1 MNKMN
6 PVYSIARVI
15 SYALTG
21 QLSFPRQPVGKEFLM
36 DGEKWIIF
44 RQVIIKPG
52 KNQPAVPGAIFVPR
66 FHVANMSIRQNIRF
80 SLLPMWFIIGLPGF
94 RSKLWMYNPQNGDSA
109 GFYEWDTVQDAE
121 NYSKSFAVTFMTRRS
136 VPGSVSF
143 RIIPK

>member
-1 MNKMN
+1 MDKMN
-6 PVYSIARVI
+6 PAFSVI
-15 SYALTG
+15 KVIGYAVTG
-21 QLSFPRQPVGKEFLM
+21 RLSFPRGLVGKEFLM
-36 DGEKWIIF
+36 DREKWIIF
-44 RQVIIKPG
+44 RQVIVKPG
-52 KNQPAVPGAIFVPR
+52 KKQPAIPGAIFVPK
-66 FHVANMSIRQNIRF
+66 FHVANMSVRQNILF

-121 NYSKSFAVTFMTRRS
+121 NYSHSFAARFMTNRS

>member
-6 PVYSIARVI
+6 PVFSLGQVI
-15 SYALTG
+15 KYALTG
-21 QLSFPRQPVGKEFLM
+21 RLSFPRGLVGKKFVME
-36 DGEKWIIF
+36 GEKWLIF
-44 RQVIIKPG
+44 RQVIVKSG
-52 KNQPAVPGAIFVPR
+52 KNQPAVPGAIFVPK
-66 FHVANMSIRQNIRF
+66 FHVANMSVRQNIRF

-121 NYSKSFAVTFMTRRS
+121 NYSKSFAAGFMTKRS

-143 RIIPK
+143 KIIPK